1 MIAPLFATGASQP
14 DARPD
19 GPNTEVVVCTFDARY
34 NLAAIG
40 IVRVVRRVATLN
52 LSICPSERD
61 RAPQQGTR
69 LLPRVDAALYFLH
82 RFVDVEELRE
92 PRTGFPMRPRSL

>member
-1 MIAPLFATGASQP
+1 MLALRFATGASQP

-19 GPNTEVVVCTFDARY
+19 GTNTKVVVCTFEERVT
-34 NLAAIG
+34 LAAFG
-40 IVRVVRRVATLN
+40 IVRVLRRVVTLHVC
-52 LSICPSERD
+52 ICPSERD

-82 RFVDVEELRE
+82 RYVDFEEFRDLAE
-92 PRTGFPMRPRSL
+92 A